1 MAPHAPFKGINIWRL
16 LYPISVRRRSA
27 FVVPD
32 AHHVVLE
39 QTHALHVL
47 SERGRG
53 DGRDNRD
60 GLAKHAHGRCAPTS
74 ETRTGAVEG
83 ARFWKTAVI
92 RKHGGYPKRVPSYSS
107 RLKAGGL
114 LLSLTGGG
122 GGGGGLQGH
131 ISRWA

>member
-1 MAPHAPFKGINIWRL
+1 MAPHAPFKGIDVWRV
-16 LYPISVRRRSA
+16 LYPI
-27 FVVPD
+27 VPD

-39 QTHALHVL
+39 HALHVL

-53 DGRDNRD
+53 GGRDNRD

-74 ETRTGAVEG
+74 ETRPGAVEG

-114 LLSLTGGG
+114 LLSLTEGGG
-122 GGGGGLQGH
+122 
-131 ISRWA
+131 